1 MCGRFNRHDGTRGR
15 LELRASAFRD
25 YRELE
30 RQLRD
35 ADAILP
41 NRKEDLRKLLEA
53 LAQVVPQRRT
63 TLLARAG
70 WLESFLGFS
79 VGDRVLGQAPEGAMS
94 PTSRRGKDD
103 VSGRLYVRGTAADW
117 RRKVS
122 SLAPNSSLLMFI
134 MSIPFAAPL
143 LRPLGQSSFAIV
155 LSGRTGVGKTVA
167 TLAAASAQGL
177 RQKED
182 MLTWSITDARLEEL
196 LPEWNDLMVPIDDLM
211 TMAGSWA
218 QRLLRVQELAYRLA
232 SGRERDRHSSF
243 KGAAPAG
250 EWRTILLTQSEL
262 SVAEMTSGHQQR
274 LGGAALRLGEEGGE
288 AAFAENGESIP
299 EQSG

>member
-1 MCGRFNRHDGTRGR
+1 M
-15 LELRASAFRD
+15 
-25 YRELE
+25 
-30 RQLRD
+30 
-35 ADAILP
+35 
-41 NRKEDLRKLLEA
+41 
-53 LAQVVPQRRT
+53 
-63 TLLARAG
+63 
-70 WLESFLGFS
+70 
-79 VGDRVLGQAPEGAMS
+79 
-94 PTSRRGKDD
+94 
-103 VSGRLYVRGTAADW
+103 
-117 RRKVS
+117 
-122 SLAPNSSLLMFI
+122 
-134 MSIPFAAPL
+134 
-143 LRPLGQSSFAIV
+143 FAIV
-155 LSGRTGVGKTVA
+155 LSGRTRVGKTVA

-262 SVAEMTSGHQQR
+262 SVAEMSTRGHQQR
-274 LGGAALRLGEEGGE
+274 LGGAALRLIDLPALDSDQADIFDLRNKSPTPELDFGRFRRRERVHFPC
-288 AAFAENGESIP
+288 AARYGAEFVHCLGSA
-299 EQSG
+299 GT